1 MKLASFK
8 ESQLK
13 DLSWGRDDELIS
25 FNFVVGSSP
34 IFQGQELFKI
44 KE

>member
-25 FNFVVGSSP
+25 FNFVSSSP
-34 IFQGQELFKI
+34 IFQGQELFRI